1 MRYIAHLSHNQNN
14 PNKLIQLTRNS
25 NEQVNLNSNQ
35 TMKELKRYQIRVAI
49 LQHELNHTEI
59 DLRKYQTRVAILQYE
74 LNERVQELQK
84 YRRRV
89 QILQD
94 LVSSS
99 QRSQPQISLP
109 SENDFE
115 EEKRRLSET
124 VEQLRSRIFFLEHQ
138 TLRSVRDEISAL
150 QHALQKKDAL
160 LKQER
165 EKNERDQRNWEK
177 DLYKA
182 NQEVLKVE
190 SSLFAMEKE
199 IKARQLQWD
208 QQEAVLQRIIEKERN
223 LNRRIKEKLRATQN
237 EHQPIFHGTNATQ
250 LPHDAAVLQSE
261 QHKVVA
267 IDMEEKWR
275 KAMQQNL
282 DWEQTNS
289 KQQTQLREQ
298 EGIISEL
305 KSTIHLQDH
314 KIRQTEEKLEK
325 VLLNMAAL
333 SAKNTREVRNIQ
345 QEKEKLNELHKREK
359 EHLLK
364 QLESIYSQN
373 EEKLNVTND
382 SRASE
387 VSFVEKYHVDQKQG
401 TLEENGL
408 SDSTKPSKAARVKN
422 FFRWL
427 IAKTTYKRFKNL
439 NI

>member
-1 MRYIAHLSHNQNN
+1 MRYIVHLPHYQKYPHN
-14 PNKLIQLTRNS
+14 LIQLTRNAY
-25 NEQVNLNSNQ
+25 EQVSLNSNQ
-35 TMKELKRYQIRVAI
+35 TMKELSRYQIRVAI

-59 DLRKYQTRVAILQYE
+59 DLRKYQTRVAILQHE
-74 LNERVQELQK
+74 LNERAQELQK

-89 QILQD
+89 QILQN

-109 SENDFE
+109 SENNFE
-115 EEKRRLSET
+115 EENRRLSET

-138 TLRSVRDEISAL
+138 TLRSVRDEISTL

-177 DLYKA
+177 DLYNA
-182 NQEVLKVE
+182 NQEALKVE

-208 QQEAVLQRIIEKERN
+208 QQEAVLQRIIEKQRN
-223 LNRRIKEKLRATQN
+223 LNRRIKDKLRATQN
-237 EHQPIFHGTNATQ
+237 ELQPIFYGTNATQ
-250 LPHDAAVLQSE
+250 LPNDAAVLKSE
-261 QHKVVA
+261 QLKVVA

-305 KSTIHLQDH
+305 KSTIRLQDH
-314 KIRQTEEKLEK
+314 KIRDAEEKLEK
-325 VLLNMAAL
+325 VLLDMAAL
-333 SAKNTREVRNIQ
+333 SAKNTREVRMNQ
-345 QEKEKLNELHKREK
+345 QEKEKLIEWHRREK
-359 EHLLK
+359 EHLLE
-364 QLESIYSQN
+364 QLESIHSQN

-382 SRASE
+382 SSASE
-387 VSFVEKYHVDQKQG
+387 VSFLETHNVDQKQG
-401 TLEENGL
+401 TLEDDSL
-408 SDSTKPSKAARVKN
+408 SGSAKPSKAARVKN
-422 FFRWL
+422 FFRWF
-427 IAKTTYKRFKNL
+427 IAKTTYKRIKNL

>member
-1 MRYIAHLSHNQNN
+1 
-14 PNKLIQLTRNS
+14 
-25 NEQVNLNSNQ
+25 
-35 TMKELKRYQIRVAI
+35 MKELSRYQIRVAI

-59 DLRKYQTRVAILQYE
+59 DLRKYQTRVAILQHE
-74 LNERVQELQK
+74 LNERAQELQK

-89 QILQD
+89 QILQN

-109 SENDFE
+109 SENNFE
-115 EEKRRLSET
+115 EENRRLSET

-138 TLRSVRDEISAL
+138 TLRSVRDEISTL

-177 DLYKA
+177 DLYNA
-182 NQEVLKVE
+182 NQEALKVE

-208 QQEAVLQRIIEKERN
+208 QQEAVLQRIIEKQRN
-223 LNRRIKEKLRATQN
+223 LNRRIKDKLRATQN
-237 EHQPIFHGTNATQ
+237 ELQPIFYGTNATQ
-250 LPHDAAVLQSE
+250 LPNDAAVLKSE
-261 QHKVVA
+261 QLKVVA

-305 KSTIHLQDH
+305 KSTIRLQDH
-314 KIRQTEEKLEK
+314 KIRDAEEKLEK
-325 VLLNMAAL
+325 VLLDMAAL
-333 SAKNTREVRNIQ
+333 SAKNTREVRMNQ
-345 QEKEKLNELHKREK
+345 QEKEKLIEWHRREK
-359 EHLLK
+359 EHLLE
-364 QLESIYSQN
+364 QLESIHSQN

-387 VSFVEKYHVDQKQG
+387 VSFLETHNVDQKQG
-401 TLEENGL
+401 TLEDDSL
-408 SDSTKPSKAARVKN
+408 SGSAKPSKAARVKN
-422 FFRWL
+422 FFRWF
-427 IAKTTYKRFKNL
+427 IAKTTYKRIKNL